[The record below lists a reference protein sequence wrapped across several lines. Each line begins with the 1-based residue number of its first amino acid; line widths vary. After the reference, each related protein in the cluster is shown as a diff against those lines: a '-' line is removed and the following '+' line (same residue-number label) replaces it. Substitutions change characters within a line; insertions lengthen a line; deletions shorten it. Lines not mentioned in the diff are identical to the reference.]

1 MITAQSISSI
11 SDLRFKT
18 KEVIKKALKSP
29 VFLFSHNTPKGVL
42 LSYESYDQL
51 ISRLEDYYDSK
62 KAEELE
68 TQDKKNSKWVLQKDI
83 DALFSSK

>member
-18 KEVIKKALKSP
+18 KEVIKKASKSP

-42 LSYESYDQL
+42 LSYESYDRI

-62 KAEELE
+62 KAEEFE
-68 TQDKKNSKWVLQKDI
+68 TQDKKNSKWILQKDI